1 MRTRSAE
8 AGGLVWACSDDAQ
21 APAAMTAAMM
31 RCIWMLLTTGTR
43 ARTAHPIDA
52 SGLGWSQGGVGIAAD
67 ECGVGNGRQRGTG
80 RASHAGQRVGI
91 RRAHVMRVA
100 AAMMMRIPFVG
111 VASDLIAVAIDVRR
125 GFILARLDAAAN
137 LSRMRHPDP
146 CGQDKH

>member
-1 MRTRSAE
+1 MRVAVVGLGE
-8 AGGLVWACSDDAQ
+8 AGSIYATDLLARGASVVGTDLHVT
-21 APAAMTAAMM
+21 TASA
-31 RCIWMLLTTGTR
+31 
-43 ARTAHPIDA
+43 
-52 SGLGWSQGGVGIAAD
+52 GVGIAAD

-111 VASDLIAVAIDVRR
+111 VAGDLIAVAIDVRR
-125 GFILARLDAAAN
+125 GFILARLDAATN

-146 CGQDKH
+146 SGQDEHQTSKEGQKPTHRSGS